1 MTPQRCEQLP
11 GLIADAE
18 RQYHML
24 QIGRSARVVVDQNGE
39 RVEFTAANRA
49 GLYAYITG
57 LKAELAKCPGQ
68 TSTVAS
74 IPRGPVGF
82 IF

>member
-1 MTPQRCEQLP
+1 MTQQRCAELP

-49 GLYAYITG
+49 ALHGYINA
-57 LKAELAKCPGQ
+57 LRAELARCPGQ
-68 TSTVAS
+68 SCDLST
-74 IPRGPVGF
+74 PRGPIGF
-82 IF
+82 VF